1 MMIPL
6 DLARETG
13 QLPFCLPR
21 KIINPQRLD
30 RAA

>member
-6 DLARETG
+6 DLARET
-13 QLPFCLPR
+13 QHTIPLPR
-21 KIINPQRLD
+21 NIINPQRLD